1 MIALGIS
8 GGGAFPPLFVA
19 FGRSL
24 CYRGTMK
31 KIVSLLLFASL
42 CLSLC
47 ACGRKETLPAGT
59 GQTSEYPLPTETI
72 SDAVQETP
80 VYTHYDSIE
89 ITRDNWNTYFE
100 ICEIPLFILNP
111 NGGIREM
118 VQNYC
123 VALREEFAHRMR
135 TIGAYQVDFTIGFD
149 VYVETLDIDLDAH
162 SYAHTS
168 DMLYALRAEHNC
180 AFTARALPKSAAG
193 GTYADYLTNLAPAY
207 RNAFFSGSA
216 HYTDG
221 VWAGFYVDL
230 NTVEVVSVQGTLE
243 LLY

>member
-1 MIALGIS
+1 
-8 GGGAFPPLFVA
+8 
-19 FGRSL
+19 
-24 CYRGTMK
+24 MK
-31 KIVSLLLFASL
+31 KLLSLLLLVSL
-42 CLSLC
+42 CLALC
-47 ACGRKETLPAGT
+47 ACGRDRTPPAEAG
-59 GQTSEYPLPTETI
+59 GTSEYPLPTEAP
-72 SDAVQETP
+72 SQAAQEAP
-80 VYTHYDSIE
+80 VYGHYDSIA
-89 ITRDNWNTYFE
+89 ITRENWDTYFE
-100 ICEIPLFILNP
+100 ICEVPLFILNP

-135 TIGAYQVDFTIGFD
+135 TIGAYEVAFTIDFD
-149 VYVETLDIDLDAH
+149 VYVDTLDIDLDART
-162 SYAHTS
+162 YAHTS

-180 AFTARALPKSAAG
+180 AFTAKALPKNAAG
-193 GTYADYLTNLAPAY
+193 GTYSEYLVNLAPAY

-230 NTVEVVSVQGTLE
+230 STIEVVSAEGTLE